1 MRVRDF
7 LGNFLTELSEQ
18 LQTIIELLLSTEFS
32 EKRNISNSEDASS
45 WLPRDVFAFVLR
57 NHF

>member
-45 WLPRDVFAFVLR
+45 
-57 NHF
+57 